1 MKEGL
6 TQSQV
11 PQPFWH
17 ITADELLPSLGTS
30 LKGLTRK
37 VAEDRLRQSGSQITG
52 AHVKTNEIRLFLS
65 QFKSP
70 VILLLL
76 FAAALSFAL
85 SDASDTIIILIIV
98 FVSGVLGFWQER
110 GAADAVRKLLATVQI
125 KTKVLRDGVA
135 VDIPAA
141 SVVKG
146 DLIPCAQEGRK
157 CYRLY
162 G

>member
-6 TQSQV
+6 KQSQE

-30 LKGLTRK
+30 LQGLSHK
-37 VAEDRLRQSGSQITG
+37 DAEERLLHSGSRITG
-52 AHVKTNEIRLFLS
+52 THAKTNAVRLFLS

-85 SDASDTIIILIIV
+85 SDASDTIIILFIV

-135 VDIPAA
+135 VDTPVA

-146 DLIPCAQEGRK
+146 D
-157 CYRLY
+157 
-162 G
+162 